1 MAEKFP
7 IADSP
12 GVNTTL
18 SPEKAP
24 HWLRSALDVT
34 GEDVVEIIGKRAQQ
48 DVLPSPKSAAVLM
61 LLGGTSADDAT
72 VLLTHR
78 SPHLRSHS
86 GQIAFPGGKIDS
98 TDVNLIDA
106 ALREAWEETGLD
118 RTSITPL
125 AHWGETFV
133 PVRGNRINAVLAHWH
148 TPGTVGVVNPE
159 EADDVFVLPVEEL
172 LAPENRMMLAWDH
185 WTTPAFRVNGYVI
198 WGFTAAALTILFL
211 KTGWEQE
218 WDQTPRLDLRAVIA
232 ASRNNERRV

>member
-18 SPEKAP
+18 SPGKAP
-24 HWLRSALDVT
+24 HWLRWALDVT

-148 TPGTVGVVNPE
+148 APSPVGVVNPE

-198 WGFTAAALTILFL
+198 WGFTAAALTTLFL

-218 WDQTPRLDLRAVIA
+218 WDQTPHLDLHAAIA

>member
-1 MAEKFP
+1 MGDMAEKFP

-78 SPHLRSHS
+78 SPHPRSHS

-98 TDVNLIDA
+98 SVVNLIDA
-106 ALREAWEETGLD
+106 ALREACEETGLH

-125 AHWGETFV
+125 AHWEATFV
-133 PVRGNRINAVLAHWH
+133 AVRVILSNPVSADWH
-148 TPGTVGVVNPE
+148 SPSTVAVVNS
-159 EADDVFVLPVEEL
+159 D
-172 LAPENRMMLAWDH
+172 
-185 WTTPAFRVNGYVI
+185 T
-198 WGFTAAALTILFL
+198 
-211 KTGWEQE
+211 
-218 WDQTPRLDLRAVIA
+218 
-232 ASRNNERRV
+232 